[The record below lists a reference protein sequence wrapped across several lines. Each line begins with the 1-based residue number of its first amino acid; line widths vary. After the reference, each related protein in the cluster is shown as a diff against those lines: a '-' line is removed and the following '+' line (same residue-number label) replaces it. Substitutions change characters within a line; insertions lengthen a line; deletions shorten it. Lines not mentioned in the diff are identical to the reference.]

1 MTIENR
7 LKTLLARGELATSMI
22 VRHARSAEIAL
33 VAYTAGYDALYVDLE
48 HSPLTL
54 ETVSNICIAATGH
67 GVTPLVRVPGHDA
80 ALIARVLDSGA
91 MGVIVPGIED
101 SNQALEVVENA
112 LFPPQGR
119 RSITSGLPQLRFNPS
134 TPQTLEEVNKATL
147 VAVMIETPNALKN
160 AEAIA
165 AVPGIDLLHI
175 GLHDLSA
182 SLGLQDRPASAVM
195 QDILLPVIT
204 AAQRQGKH
212 VGVGGAT
219 GDRDLLKALVDAG
232 VRYVSVGSDIGF
244 LLAAASERGQ
254 SVRDL
259 YRPTDATRKQR

>member
-1 MTIENR
+1 MPIENR
-7 LKTLLARGELATSMI
+7 LKTRLSRDELTTSLI
-22 VRHARSAEIAL
+22 VRHARSGEIAL
-33 VAYTAGYDALYVDLE
+33 VAKTAGYDALYVDLE

-54 ETVSNICIAATGH
+54 ETVNTICIAAIGH
-67 GVTPLVRVPGHDA
+67 GVTPLVRVPGPEA

-91 MGVIVPGIED
+91 MGVIVPGVED
-101 SNQALEVVENA
+101 SAQALHVVESA

-119 RSITSGLPQLRFNPS
+119 RSITSGLPQLRFSPS
-134 TPQTLEEVNKATL
+134 TPRMLEEVDKSTL
-147 VAVMIETPNALKN
+147 VAVMIETPNALQN

-182 SLGLQDRPASAVM
+182 SLGLGGKPQSMVM
-195 QDILLPVIT
+195 QDILLPVI
-204 AAQRQGKH
+204 AATRRQGKH

-219 GDRDLLKALVDAG
+219 ADEDLLKALVDAG
-232 VRYVSVGSDIGF
+232 ARYVSVGSDLGF

-254 SVRDL
+254 AVRDL
-259 YRPTDATRKQR
+259 CKIKSETAKER